1 MFGDSGFFAKVD
13 IFNNFIAY
21 AEKLELK
28 EREKKKQKKANFDS
42 VSSKVFC
49 QLALINYRI
58 TAHYEQ
64 GMLQKSAPLSA
75 LLSMEYLQHNASM
88 AIL

>member
-1 MFGDSGFFAKVD
+1 MVDDNFRLQLRHQLSDLQQDPSMFGDSGFFAKVD
-13 IFNNFIAY
+13 TFNNFVEY

-28 EREKKKQKKANFDS
+28 EKEKKKQKKANFDL

-64 GMLQKSAPLSA
+64 GML
-75 LLSMEYLQHNASM
+75 
-88 AIL
+88 